1 MGDSLMRVTCPQCQ
15 CQGMLDTA
23 PLLNK
28 AHVTCV
34 RCGAVYEALLV
45 DGAIETTMLSAP
57 PEQTMLAPSVEAH
70 EIMPEAEEV
79 SASDDVLALPQACAQ
94 VESADSSAN

>member
-1 MGDSLMRVTCPQCQ
+1 MRVTCPKCQ

-34 RCGAVYEALLV
+34 RCGADYEALSV
-45 DGAIETTMLSAP
+45 EGVVETTLLS
-57 PEQTMLAPSVEAH
+57 
-70 EIMPEAEEV
+70 
-79 SASDDVLALPQACAQ
+79 
-94 VESADSSAN
+94 ESL